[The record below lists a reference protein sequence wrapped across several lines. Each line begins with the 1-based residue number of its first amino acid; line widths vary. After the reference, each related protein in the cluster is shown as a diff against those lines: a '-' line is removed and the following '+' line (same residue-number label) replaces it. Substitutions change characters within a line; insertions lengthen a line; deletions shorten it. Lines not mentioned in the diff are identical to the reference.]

1 MKYFV
6 SKHHKTRKMKFIILI
21 ILVLNQFLVLSQ
33 KKYKRSE
40 LINLFETGANLL
52 IREKSTN
59 KIVSNGIIEEV
70 ENDEKYEIKIE
81 GGYIVYSNLWWISG
95 NKDWYLRDR
104 SEYIKGI
111 KSKRVEFAEKEK
123 NGWVQ
128 AFETN
133 YDEKGEENGMY
144 RAWWDYQKVLRG
156 EHKMC
161 AGQSCSQ
168 TTKQFYPNG
177 SIAEITELINN
188 GSFSTQKSKT
198 CYDVNGKVINCDLIN
213 WSEITKAF
221 FGN

>member
-1 MKYFV
+1 MKNFL
-6 SKHHKTRKMKFIILI
+6 SKHTNTHKMKIIFSIILFI
-21 ILVLNQFLVLSQ
+21 NQFIVLSQ
-33 KKYKRSE
+33 TKYDKSE
-40 LINLFETGANLL
+40 LVNLLEFDATLL

-59 KIVSNGIIEEV
+59 KIVENGIVEFV
-70 ENDEKYEIKIE
+70 ENDEKSEIKIK
-81 GGYIVYSNLWWISG
+81 GGYIVYYNLWFPSAG
-95 NKDWYLRDR
+95 GWYLRDR

-111 KSKRVEFAEKEK
+111 QSKRVEFAEKEK

-161 AGQSCSQ
+161 AGQYCSQ

-177 SIAEITELINN
+177 SIAEITEHINN

>member
-1 MKYFV
+1 MKIIF
-6 SKHHKTRKMKFIILI
+6 SIILFI
-21 ILVLNQFLVLSQ
+21 NQFIVLSQ
-33 KKYKRSE
+33 TKYDKSE
-40 LINLFETGANLL
+40 LVNLLEFDATLL

-59 KIVSNGIIEEV
+59 KIVENGIVEFV
-70 ENDEKYEIKIE
+70 ENDEKSEIKIK
-81 GGYIVYSNLWWISG
+81 GGYIVYYNLWFPSAG
-95 NKDWYLRDR
+95 GWYLRDR

-111 KSKRVEFAEKEK
+111 QSKRVEFAEKEK

-161 AGQSCSQ
+161 AGQYCSQ

-177 SIAEITELINN
+177 SIAEITEHINN